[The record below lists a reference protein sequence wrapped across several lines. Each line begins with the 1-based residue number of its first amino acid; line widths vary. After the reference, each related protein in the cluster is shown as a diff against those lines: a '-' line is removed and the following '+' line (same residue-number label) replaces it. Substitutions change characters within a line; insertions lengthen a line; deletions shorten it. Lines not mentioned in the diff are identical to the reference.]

1 MRNLTI
7 LFMLWYTPLIAT
19 HITFI
24 SSGFFSHFHTLQ
36 KAAITYAQENPQDTI
51 QFITI
56 TFGSCIPPHNK
67 IEELQKLNIRTK
79 IISAKTTKN
88 LNIALEHTQEIIDTI
103 QGTELLVYDYY
114 LVTGYLIGKILNIPT
129 ICSITGALGSFDTE
143 NIHYKEL
150 IADNTKTI
158 YNIEKKFNIPIKS
171 LLQHKDSS
179 VFIPSDETNI
189 LYGYQNLVESRE
201 YNHGRNLKNPYFC
214 IDQLPAIKQADFVIP
229 HKQAHQK
236 LIYVSFGT
244 MFNKMSLPRK
254 LIKQI
259 FTWLIES
266 FNNNPEYIFIVVN
279 AGNIELP
286 QTGSNFFVYDSFVP
300 QTEILKHADLF
311 ITHAGAHSLN
321 ESLHAQVPMI
331 AIPFFWDQHLAAK
344 NIDELEIGKAFL
356 HEPENQE
363 TAMFLKNQLVERPS
377 LTKQKLSETI
387 IEMVHNAELY
397 KKNIE
402 IIAQKQPGQL
412 ANIIKK
418 VKGSL

>member
-1 MRNLTI
+1 
-7 LFMLWYTPLIAT
+7 
-19 HITFI
+19 
-24 SSGFFSHFHTLQ
+24 
-36 KAAITYAQENPQDTI
+36 
-51 QFITI
+51 
-56 TFGSCIPPHNK
+56 
-67 IEELQKLNIRTK
+67 
-79 IISAKTTKN
+79 
-88 LNIALEHTQEIIDTI
+88 
-103 QGTELLVYDYY
+103 
-114 LVTGYLIGKILNIPT
+114 
-129 ICSITGALGSFDTE
+129 
-143 NIHYKEL
+143 
-150 IADNTKTI
+150 
-158 YNIEKKFNIPIKS
+158 
-171 LLQHKDSS
+171 
-179 VFIPSDETNI
+179 
-189 LYGYQNLVESRE
+189 
-201 YNHGRNLKNPYFC
+201 
-214 IDQLPAIKQADFVIP
+214 
-229 HKQAHQK
+229 
-236 LIYVSFGT
+236 

-259 FTWLIES
+259 YTWLIES

-344 NIDELEIGKAFL
+344 NIDELGIGKAFL

-387 IEMVHNAELY
+387 IELVHNAELY

-402 IIAQKQPGQL
+402 IIIQKQPDQL
-412 ANIIKK
+412 ANIIKQ
-418 VKGSL
+418 VKDTV